1 MATHFKYGGSTAAR
15 TMGCPAWLR
24 LAETIPLVL
33 DGNSNPAA
41 DTGTMLHNCM
51 EELYSLDSPIET
63 AEELL
68 NKGREYKGQH
78 LTQELVNDKL
88 NPAIDAVDGIWKELD
103 IDLAHS
109 YVEPLVKIDTDIG
122 GSIDLIGISK
132 DKKTVL
138 ILDYKFG
145 HVSVSAEDNKQLK
158 FYALAAATDPATREL
173 FDACDTIVMVI
184 IQPNDDGEDLQM
196 SEMSMDDLDTFE
208 TEYLAAVD
216 LSDEPTAQPKGGS
229 WCRYC
234 PAEATCPVKTGAA
247 LKASRVNEITSDKLA
262 EYLPLADEVIAWA
275 KAVKKMAHE
284 QLELATPIK
293 GYKLVNKRATR
304 VWNDQNAVEDKVR
317 KAKKIKLADGFD
329 YKLKSPAQLEKICKE
344 LGVDFKAYAPYI
356 SSVSTGTT
364 LAKETD
370 KRPAA
375 LPIAG
380 LEQLNQML
388 NKT

>member
-1 MATHFKYGGSTAAR
+1 
-15 TMGCPAWLR
+15 
-24 LAETIPLVL
+24 
-33 DGNSNPAA
+33 
-41 DTGTMLHNCM
+41 M
-51 EELYSLDSPIET
+51 EEIYDLDAQIET
-63 AEELL
+63 AEQLL
-68 NKGREYKGQH
+68 NLGREYKGQH

-88 NPAIDAVDGIWKELD
+88 NPAIDAVDELWR
-103 IDLAHS
+103 DLDLDLGR
-109 YVEPLVKIDTDIG
+109 VFLEPLVKIDSDIG
-122 GSIDLIGISK
+122 GSIDLMAVSHD
-132 DKKTVL
+132 DKTIL

-145 HVSVSAEDNKQLK
+145 HVTVNAEDNKQLQ
-158 FYALAAATDPATREL
+158 FYALAAATDPATREM
-173 FDACDTIVMVI
+173 FDDCETVVLAI
-184 IQPNDDGEDLQM
+184 IQPNGDGENIETW
-196 SEMSMDDLDTFE
+196 SISMDELDNFE

-216 LSDEPTAQPKGGS
+216 LTDDPTAQPKGGS

-304 VWNDQNAVEDKVR
+304 VWNDLNAVEDKVR

-329 YKLKSPAQLEKICKE
+329 YKLKSPAQLEKVCKE
-344 LGVDFKAYAPYI
+344 LGVDFKAYSAYI

-375 LPIAG
+375 PPIAG
-380 LEQLNQML
+380 LEQLNQMM